1 MMVDYLPLTGT
12 VEVFPSAIPMVTFY
26 DITHDLINFFLG
38 SFSNRVYLTT
48 NIMLAS
54 VSIPCRFYL
63 LFYGRNHG
71 H

>member
-1 MMVDYLPLTGT
+1 MIVDHLPLTGT

-48 NIMLAS
+48 NIMLA
-54 VSIPCRFYL
+54 
-63 LFYGRNHG
+63 
-71 H
+71 